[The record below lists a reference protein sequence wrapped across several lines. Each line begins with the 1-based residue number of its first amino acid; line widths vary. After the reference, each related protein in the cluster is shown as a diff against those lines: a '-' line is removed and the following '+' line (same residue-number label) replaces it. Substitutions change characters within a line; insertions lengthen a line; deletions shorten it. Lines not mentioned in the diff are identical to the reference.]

1 MNYNEQII
9 QLLYNQIEK
18 EKNKLENE
26 KFRQQFLYVCNSE
39 YIHQMKV
46 VLAIMNTAYHLVMEN
61 QLSRALRYI
70 VILSSAID
78 HLRANVIYECN
89 KKHLD
94 FLND

>member
-1 MNYNEQII
+1 M

-26 KFRQQFLYVCNSE
+26 KFRQQFLYVCNPE

-46 VLAIMNTAYHLVMEN
+46 VLAIMNTAYHLVMGN

-70 VILSSAID
+70 VILSSEID
-78 HLRANVIYECN
+78 HLRSNIVHECN
-89 KKHLD
+89 KKYLD